1 MHKVNRI
8 IFTFICLILFF
19 SISEKVTA
27 AGADCLCS
35 TDLKT
40 IKPIDLFK
48 QQEIVLKAVCFDS
61 PGANTCMPV
70 DHPEIVKDKLKP
82 DCYRYDN
89 PELCIIGSQQW
100 KIKYDTMLESGKNT
114 MEVSTN
120 KESSALSTLSSLIVT
135 CGKPGK
141 LNTWNK
147 DCTDVTVFVKLLLQL
162 TDYLFGIIGALAL
175 GAFVYGGF
183 QLILSQGNP
192 EKVKAGTGAMINA
205 VIGLAIAFGGF
216 VLVSFLSEI
225 LKVKAGV
232 NLFIL

>member
-1 MHKVNRI
+1 MQRINKI
-8 IFTFICLILFF
+8 IFTFVCLILFF
-19 SISEKVTA
+19 SISDKVTA

-35 TDLKT
+35 TD
-40 IKPIDLFK
+40 IKSIKAVDLFK
-48 QQEIVLKAVCFDS
+48 QQDIVLKAVCFDS

-82 DCYRYDN
+82 DCLRYTS
-89 PELCIIGSQQW
+89 PELCIIGSQEW
-100 KIKYDTMLESGKNT
+100 KIKYDAMLESGKNT
-114 MEVSTN
+114 VEVSTN
-120 KESSALSTLSSLIVT
+120 KESTAASTLATLIVT
-135 CGKPGK
+135 CGQPGK
-141 LNTWNK
+141 LKEWNK
-147 DCTDVTVFVKLLLQL
+147 DCTDVTVFIRLLLQL

-205 VIGLAIAFGGF
+205 VIGLAIAFGGY

-225 LKVKAGV
+225 LKVKADF
-232 NLFIL
+232 NLM